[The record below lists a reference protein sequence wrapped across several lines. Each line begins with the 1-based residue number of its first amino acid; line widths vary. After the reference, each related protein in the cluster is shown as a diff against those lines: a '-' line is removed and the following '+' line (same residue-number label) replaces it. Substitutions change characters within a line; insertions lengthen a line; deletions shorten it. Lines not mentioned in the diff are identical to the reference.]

1 MKKILIFIFSIIICI
16 AIPTAAYAA
25 EEEFVTLQM
34 GSTGNQ
40 VIIVQQALR
49 SLGFLN
55 FRATGKYSNITFEAV
70 RRFQQANRLPDDGQ
84 IGASTFE
91 LLTIGDAKIAPKN
104 SRFKLIYGPYL
115 ENPSAYGDLTPWS
128 EVSAQLTVGS
138 QVTIKDLYSSKSFRM
153 QRTGGINNARVET
166 LSQADTDT
174 FTNMF
179 GGGSTWEKRPVLATV
194 NGKTFAASLFGA
206 PDGDDTITNNG
217 MQGGTQLYFYE
228 SKSDVLNIPD
238 EEHMAAVVK
247 AAGKA

>member
-25 EEEFVTLQM
+25 QEEFEALQM

-70 RRFQQANRLPDDGQ
+70 RRFQQANKLPDDGQ
-84 IGASTFE
+84 IGASSFE

-115 ENPSAYGDLTPWS
+115 ENPSAYGELTPWS
-128 EVSAQLTVGS
+128 EVSAQLTVG
-138 QVTIKDLYSSKSFRM
+138 QPGYH
-153 QRTGGINNARVET
+153 
-166 LSQADTDT
+166 
-174 FTNMF
+174 
-179 GGGSTWEKRPVLATV
+179 KRPVQQQE
-194 NGKTFAASLFGA
+194 FPHAADRRNKQRAG
-206 PDGDDTITNNG
+206 GDPVP
-217 MQGGTQLYFYE
+217 GGYGYVYGYVRRRQ
-228 SKSDVLNIPD
+228 
-238 EEHMAAVVK
+238 HMGE
-247 AAGKA
+247 AAGPGDG